1 LLSRNAR
8 FEVFCNLSGCSGT
21 IECLRLKRILMFLF
35 LSKLLPIFL
44 YPLGLSCILLLIT
57 LVLLWKKRSRLALI
71 PVTLTGLIL
80 FLSSNASISNALVQS
95 LEFQYLPQQIPTADA
110 IVVLGGATE
119 SAIPPRPWIEL
130 REEGDRV
137 LYGAKLYRDQKASRI
152 ILSGGRIDWRPSS
165 SSEAEDMATL
175 METMG
180 VPRSAMLLEP
190 NSLNTRENAVNSL
203 EIMKAQK
210 IQKILLVTSAM
221 HMPRAMMIFRK
232 LGIEAIAA
240 PTDYTALQMDQAS
253 QSKIEATILDFFPDA
268 DQMRRTTRALKEYLG
283 IFVYQ
288 LRGWA

>member
-1 LLSRNAR
+1 
-8 FEVFCNLSGCSGT
+8 
-21 IECLRLKRILMFLF
+21 MFLF

-57 LVLLWKKRSRLALI
+57 LFLLLRKRSRLALI
-71 PVTLTGLIL
+71 PVTLTFLIL
-80 FLSSNASISNALVQS
+80 VLSSSAGVSNAIVQS

-137 LYGAKLYRDQKASRI
+137 LYGAKLYRDKKAPRI
-152 ILSGGRIDWRPSS
+152 ILSGGRVDWRPSS
-165 SSEAEDMATL
+165 TSEAEDMAVL

-180 VPRSAMLLEP
+180 VPRSAILLEP

-221 HMPRAMMIFRK
+221 HMPRSLLIFKK
-232 LGIEAIAA
+232 LGIDAIPA
-240 PTDYTALQMDQAS
+240 PTDYTSLQLDQAARS
-253 QSKIEATILDFFPDA
+253 RWEATILDALPDA
-268 DQMRRTTRALKEYLG
+268 DQMRRTTRALKEYIG
-283 IFVYQ
+283 IWVYR

>member
-1 LLSRNAR
+1 
-8 FEVFCNLSGCSGT
+8 
-21 IECLRLKRILMFLF
+21 MFLF

-57 LVLLWKKRSRLALI
+57 LFLLLRKRSRLALI
-71 PVTLTGLIL
+71 PVTLTFLIL
-80 FLSSNASISNALVQS
+80 VLSSSAGVSNAIVQS

-110 IVVLGGATE
+110 IVVLGGSTG
-119 SAIPPRPWIEL
+119 SAIPPRPWIEIQ
-130 REEGDRV
+130 EEGDRV
-137 LYGAKLYRDQKASRI
+137 LYGAKLYRDKKAPRI
-152 ILSGGRIDWRPSS
+152 ILSGGRVDWRPSS
-165 SSEAEDMATL
+165 GSEAEDMAIL

-221 HMPRAMMIFRK
+221 HMPRSMLIFKK
-232 LGIEAIAA
+232 LGIDAIAA
-240 PTDYTALQMDQAS
+240 PTDYTSLQLDQAS
-253 QSKIEATILDFFPDA
+253 RSSWEATILDSFPDA
-268 DQMRRTTRALKEYLG
+268 DQMRRTTRALKEYIG
-283 IFVYQ
+283 ILVYR

>member
-1 LLSRNAR
+1 
-8 FEVFCNLSGCSGT
+8 
-21 IECLRLKRILMFLF
+21 MFLF

-80 FLSSNASISNALVQS
+80 FLSSNASVSNAIVQS

-130 REEGDRV
+130 KEESDRV

-165 SSEAEDMATL
+165 SSEAEDMAVL

-232 LGIEAIAA
+232 LGIDAIAA
-240 PTDYTALQMDQAS
+240 PTDYIALQMDQAS

-283 IFVYQ
+283 IFVYR

>member
-1 LLSRNAR
+1 
-8 FEVFCNLSGCSGT
+8 
-21 IECLRLKRILMFLF
+21 MFLF

-57 LVLLWKKRSRLALI
+57 LFLLLRKRSRLALI
-71 PVTLTGLIL
+71 PVTLAFLIL
-80 FLSSNASISNALVQS
+80 VLSSSAGVSNAIVQS
-95 LEFQYLPQQIPTADA
+95 LEFQYLPNQVPTADA

-130 REEGDRV
+130 KEEGDRV
-137 LYGAKLYRDQKASRI
+137 LYGAKLYRDKKAPRI

-165 SSEAEDMATL
+165 GSEAEDMAIL

-190 NSLNTRENAVNSL
+190 NSLNTRENAVNSQ

-221 HMPRAMMIFRK
+221 HMPRSMLIFKK
-232 LGIEAIAA
+232 LGIDAIPA
-240 PTDYTALQMDQAS
+240 PTDYTSLQLDQAS
-253 QSKIEATILDFFPDA
+253 KSKLEATILDSLPDA
-268 DQMRRTTRALKEYLG
+268 DQMRRTTRALKEYIG
-283 IFVYQ
+283 ILVYR